1 MHIVVNNGRCR
12 IIVLALVVD
21 MQKRSSRRVFCFYFI
36 NVIQSTQL
44 INNNYPGIVSG
55 SAVTVIWDT

>member
-1 MHIVVNNGRCR
+1 
-12 IIVLALVVD
+12 
-21 MQKRSSRRVFCFYFI
+21 VFFVSISLTI

-55 SAVTVIWDT
+55 SAVTVIEDT